1 MSNSPMQSSNM
12 TSEDVYDT
20 QSISETQT
28 LPETLFHYQYYS
40 ERRHENNGN
49 LSDSNS
55 KKNQVE
61 DWRMRE
67 RLKTVSVALVLC
79 LNIGID
85 PPDIVKT
92 SPCAKLE
99 CWIDPFAYPQ
109 QKALETIGKLLQQ
122 QYEVWQPRARYKLS
136 LDPSAEETKK
146 LCCSLRRNAKEE
158 RVLFHYNG
166 HGVPKPTPGGEIWV
180 FNKNYTQYIPVSIHD
195 IQTWLGSPSIFVY
208 DCSNAGNIVN
218 AFNRFAK
225 ERDNEARR
233 QLPTIDPQTGMKTT
247 PRFSAFKNCI
257 QLAACGS
264 NEILPMNP
272 DLPADIFSCCLT
284 TPIQIALRWFV
295 MQNPLL
301 IHITPEMI
309 NKIPGRLN
317 DRRTPL
323 GELNWIF
330 TAITDTIAWNVLPN
344 DLFKRLFRQDL
355 MVAALFRNYLLAE
368 RIMRSFNCHPM
379 SSPVLPP
386 TYKHSLWKAWDL
398 AADMCLSQLPN
409 LIKKQEAGE
418 NISNEYQHSTFF
430 TEQLTAFEVWLAKGA
445 ISKKPPEQL
454 PIVLQVLL
462 SQVHRLR
469 ALMLLSR
476 FLDLGPW
483 AVNLALS
490 VGIFPYVLKLLQSP
504 AAELKPVL
512 VFIWAKILAV
522 DQGCQSDLLKDSGY
536 AYFINIL
543 SNNNN
548 GLPIQN
554 ISEHR
559 AMCCFILSVFCH
571 NFREGQQVC
580 LRSNLLTVCVLH
592 LNNQDPLLRQWAC
605 ICIGKVWEN
614 YPEAKTIS
622 IRDNIHERLYGV
634 LTDIVPEVRAAAMY
648 ALGTFIGGIEKT
660 EQVIS
665 IEHNLA
671 ISVLVAT
678 ADASP
683 LVRRELVIA
692 LSAIVYNYHS
702 KFVHAANEL
711 MEEERKRISNNSE
724 DMHYYNA
731 SNFVKGKGSESPSTS
746 SNANPNANANGNNN
760 ANANASHSSS
770 HNTIYSCVWKVLLN
784 LSVDPYPEVA
794 QLASCVVDD
803 VNMHLLNNS
812 FSENISNQYLQNN
825 SGNMNMMS
833 GVSDLSAAQNSQAT
847 SNSSSTITTT
857 TTTTFA
863 QSSGNIVNT
872 LRRSRSIV
880 DVLKNLTNPA
890 SMTPMEVVN
899 PTSSSQNRNRSST
912 LLSSSFKNRS
922 SSSASLSHL
931 TSLSPLT
938 PKSSDSQKNLNK
950 KSQSSVFDAS
960 FNMTSMKNNLPKSDD
975 MNDRMNHGSANNGP
989 SMMNDSDIKP
999 ESMIPLKSVFF
1010 YWSCEYFTESQTKV
1024 PEPEDPGSVR
1034 YNERQ
1039 YKHERL
1045 DKLINDTHQRYG
1057 LAAEHRFDERVT
1069 SFSSDIGP
1077 INLLTFHEF
1086 EPWISVAND
1095 KDIISLWNYE
1105 KNERINTFSNLNPIG
1120 SKITSLKFINEDDIT
1135 LIMAGSNDGVVRLFR
1150 NIDEPSNLEIVSG
1163 WRALSDVMPTNK
1175 ISRLILDWQQ
1185 FTGSL
1190 LCSGDVR
1197 VIRIWDAQ
1205 HELCMQE
1212 IPTKSNSC
1220 VTCLTSDNVTGNL
1233 IVAGFGDGMLKL
1245 YDRRSPSRESMLATF
1260 TEHSASIVNAFLG
1273 RGGSQDLITGS
1284 SGGDIKFWDL
1294 RVPKSLK
1301 SLEIYPSGELTSL
1314 TVHEH
1319 APLISCGINGQS
1331 VKIFNTKNE
1340 IKGSIRAHEGF
1351 LGSYRNSTIN
1361 CLGFH
1366 PHQLLLGC
1374 GSDNNVTIFGSEA
1387 RSIKLPFMIPQIF

>member
-1 MSNSPMQSSNM
+1 MS
-12 TSEDVYDT
+12 
-20 QSISETQT
+20 TQT
-28 LPETLFHYQYYS
+28 LPDTIFHYQYYS
-40 ERRHENNGN
+40 DRRHENNGN
-49 LSDSNS
+49 LSDNNI

-233 QLPTIDPQTGMKTT
+233 QLPTIDPQTGIKTT

-301 IHITPEMI
+301 THITPEMI

-409 LIKKQEAGE
+409 LISKQEAGE
-418 NISNEYQHSTFF
+418 NIAQEYKHSTFF

-536 AYFINIL
+536 NYFISIL
-543 SNNNN
+543 TNNNA
-548 GLPIQN
+548 PQIQN

-580 LRSNLLTVCVLH
+580 LRSNLLTVCILH
-592 LNNQDPLLRQWAC
+592 LNDQDPLLRQWAC

-622 IRDNIHERLYGV
+622 IRDNIHERLFGI

-692 LSAIVYNYHS
+692 LSAIVHNYHS
-702 KFVHAANEL
+702 KFVHAA
-711 MEEERKRISNNSE
+711 S
-724 DMHYYNA
+724 
-731 SNFVKGKGSESPSTS
+731 SPSS
-746 SNANPNANANGNNN
+746 SS
-760 ANANASHSSS
+760 NANASHSS

-812 FSENISNQYLQNN
+812 FSENISNQT
-825 SGNMNMMS
+825 
-833 GVSDLSAAQNSQAT
+833 SA
-847 SNSSSTITTT
+847 
-857 TTTTFA
+857 
-863 QSSGNIVNT
+863 
-872 LRRSRSIV
+872 
-880 DVLKNLTNPA
+880 
-890 SMTPMEVVN
+890 
-899 PTSSSQNRNRSST
+899 
-912 LLSSSFKNRS
+912 LLSSSYKNRNS
-922 SSSASLSHL
+922 SSGSLSHL

-938 PKSSDSQKNLNK
+938 PKNADQNKSLNK

-960 FNMTSMKNNLPKSDD
+960 FNMSSMKNSLPKNDD
-975 MNDRMNHGSANNGP
+975 INDRNNNGNP
-989 SMMNDSDIKP
+989 GSNKLKIDDPNVKT

-1024 PEPEDPGSVR
+1024 PEPEDPGSIR
-1034 YNERQ
+1034 FNERQ

-1045 DKLINDTHQRYG
+1045 EKLISDTHPRYG
-1057 LAAEHRFDERVT
+1057 LASNNRFDERVT
-1069 SFSSDIGP
+1069 SFSCDIGP

-1086 EPWISVAND
+1086 EPWIAVAND
-1095 KDIISLWNYE
+1095 KDIISLWNHE
-1105 KNERINTFSNLNPIG
+1105 KNEIINTFSNLNPIG
-1120 SKITSLKFINEDDIT
+1120 SKITSLKFINEDDVT

-1150 NIDEPSNLEIVSG
+1150 HIDEPSELEIVSG

-1260 TEHSASIVNAFLG
+1260 AEHSASIVNAYLG
-1273 RGGSQDLITGS
+1273 RGGTQDLITGS

-1331 VKIFNTKNE
+1331 VKIFNTNNE
-1340 IKGSIRAHEGF
+1340 VLGSIRAHEGF
-1351 LGSYRNSTIN
+1351 LGSYRNSTVN

-1366 PHQLLLGC
+1366 PHQLLLAC
-1374 GSDNNVTIFGSEA
+1374 GNDNNVSIFGSEV
-1387 RSIKLPFMIPQIF
+1387 RSWKLPFIPPEYDYYD